1 MRGGQSNEI
10 VIPLHNDSN
19 LESSHPLRPP
29 DNKIASIMD
38 EQLFYT
44 HECKD
49 NEIAYFKVDVN
60 LIAGLDCSY
69 LGLVFENYALKHV
82 FKINF
87 CCHFRKQ
94 GSTNH
99 QVREPTGPNRAEI
112 FKILM
117 VLIRSSPRF

>member
-1 MRGGQSNEI
+1 
-10 VIPLHNDSN
+10 
-19 LESSHPLRPP
+19 
-29 DNKIASIMD
+29 MD
-38 EQLFYT
+38 EQLFNTY
-44 HECKD
+44 ECKD

-94 GSTNH
+94 
-99 QVREPTGPNRAEI
+99 VRTGPNRAEI

-117 VLIRSSPRF
+117 VLIRSGPRTRTEPLSPGPIGFGLGAHK